1 MNDIY
6 SHYQDSIKRIIN
18 AVGDL
23 GLGDGESNAVNI
35 SQNVIFHISNMIL
48 Q

>member
-6 SHYQDSIKRIIN
+6 SHYQDSIERIIY
-18 AVGDL
+18 AVGDW
-23 GLGDGESNAVNI
+23 GLGDGSNAVNI